1 MCSGCATLFFCH
13 RGAEEPVPVI
23 RSLRSKSALKKA
35 FSTSSIPNEVTSSSS
50 IPVEDIDKD
59 DKGDPFLL
67 PEYVNDIYAYLR
79 EVEVRT

>member
-1 MCSGCATLFFCH
+1 LYGCAALFFCH
-13 RGAEEPVPVI
+13 REAEEPVLI
-23 RSLRSKSALKKA
+23 TKSLRSKSALKKA